1 MGSDYYKLLGVDKS
15 VSDKDLKKA
24 YKKLA
29 MKYHPDRNKDNK
41 EEAESKFKE
50 ISKAY
55 NVLSDPNKRA
65 TYDKFGEEGLQGQTN
80 FDPQDMFN
88 DLFGGMGGA
97 FHNMGGFF
105 GGGMRGHQEPKKSV
119 IQYNVVISLEES
131 YNGCDK
137 FIELDVNIKC
147 DSCNSTGSND
157 KSKTYTCSTC
167 NGSGS
172 VTKTQQLGPFQI
184 AQQVS
189 VCNRCRGTG
198 DGEIPEK
205 YKCKQ
210 CNGKKLINKRKK
222 FKINVK
228 PGIIDGNSLI
238 NENCGHYNVKS
249 GLNDDIQFNFSIDNK
264 TNFKREGI
272 NLIYYKDIS
281 LGSALCGIDFAIKHI
296 NGELI
301 NIKYSNIIK
310 PDDSL
315 MCIGYGMPDINE
327 SGEYG
332 NLIIR
337 FNIKYP
343 EQIKKEYKTY
353 LYRMLYVD
361 INQDSC
367 LEANQ
372 ILKNNVKTVSVVKEM
387 QYKQSNKQTSKS
399 KKSSSDEQPQCH
411 VQ

>member
-1 MGSDYYKLLGVDKS
+1 MGSDYYKLLGVDKT
-15 VSDKDLKKA
+15 VSDKELKKA

-41 EEAESKFKE
+41 EEAEAKFKE

-65 TYDKFGEEGLQGQTN
+65 TYDKFGEEGLQGQGN
-80 FDPQDMFN
+80 FNPQDMFN
-88 DLFGGMGGA
+88 DLFGGA
-97 FHNMGGFF
+97 FHNMGDLF
-105 GGGMRGHQEPKKSV
+105 GGRMRGNQTPKKSV
-119 IQYNVVISLEES
+119 MQCDIVISLEES
-131 YNGCDK
+131 YNGCNK
-137 FIELDVNIKC
+137 MIELDINIKC
-147 DSCNSTGSND
+147 DGCNSTGSTD
-157 KSKTYTCSTC
+157 KSNTYKCSTC

-189 VCNRCRGTG
+189 VCNKCRGTG

-222 FKINVK
+222 FKLNVT
-228 PGIIDGNSLI
+228 PGIIDGHSLI

-272 NLIYYKDIS
+272 NLVYYKDIS

-301 NIKYSNIIK
+301 NIKYSNVIK

-332 NLIIR
+332 NLVVR

-343 EQIKKEYKTY
+343 ETIKEEYKTY

-361 INQDSC
+361 INQASC
-367 LEANQ
+367 LESGQ
-372 ILKNNVKTVSVVKEM
+372 IPKDNVKAVSVVKEM
-387 QYKQSNKQTSKS
+387 PYKQSNKQQRNSTTTSS
-399 KKSSSDEQPQCH
+399 NDEQAQCH